1 MTPSE
6 EWERRLKASFERL
19 AAMASDLKSR
29 DGFQD
34 FTDET
39 DPKKRLEAAFEWVA
53 AKANSLASKD
63 NFPDSTE

>member
-1 MTPSE
+1 
-6 EWERRLKASFERL
+6 
-19 AAMASDLKSR
+19 MASDLKSR

-63 NFPDSTE
+63 NFPDSTELGNL